1 MLLIDP
7 RLAVDAG
14 FALSV
19 MATAAIV
26 LLAPGWSRRLRTHG
40 CWPLLADALAVSAA
54 AGLATAPLVAGLNGT
69 VSLVSLPANLLA
81 APAVA
86 PATVLGLAAAV
97 VSPVWTEA
105 ADVLVWVAGWPTGWL
120 VGVAERAAAL
130 PDGALSWPAGTGGA
144 VLLAAVVVAAGAA
157 LWRCPRL
164 RPLALAALVGL
175 VVLGWPL
182 RQSVR
187 GWPPPET
194 VAVVCDVGQGDAIA
208 LPTGPGA
215 AILIDA
221 GPDVGAVDRCLDRL
235 GITALPLVLVSH
247 LDADHAAGL
256 RGALEGRDVGV
267 VATGSLSP
275 PDDRVSSFAALV
287 DRSGAERVT
296 LVPGDRRTVGQTTV
310 EVLGP
315 DPRWA
320 TAAAAAND
328 LSMVVRVT
336 ARGISLLLTGDLG
349 AEAEARLRRSGTD
362 LRADVLKVP
371 HHGSAD
377 ADPEFLAATGARLA
391 LVSVGADNTYGH
403 PAPRLLRWLAED
415 GMQVLRTD
423 QDGDVAVAGSA
434 GYWGWP
440 SADLPPVPVARMRPF
455 HTRATSDAPAVAYVR
470 RREQGCGRNR
480 AVSVWRVRF
489 SSRQA
494 VSPGCRRSEG
504 GIMARSISIDDITA
518 HGPELSDEELAGIA
532 GGRPCTCNSSKCI
545 DIDAGTTDTD
555 EDF

>member
-1 MLLIDP
+1 M
-7 RLAVDAG
+7 
-14 FALSV
+14 
-19 MATAAIV
+19 
-26 LLAPGWSRRLRTHG
+26 
-40 CWPLLADALAVSAA
+40 
-54 AGLATAPLVAGLNGT
+54 
-69 VSLVSLPANLLA
+69 
-81 APAVA
+81 
-86 PATVLGLAAAV
+86 
-97 VSPVWTEA
+97 
-105 ADVLVWVAGWPTGWL
+105 
-120 VGVAERAAAL
+120 L
-130 PDGALSWPAGTGGA
+130 PDGAVSWPAGTGGA
-144 VLLAAVVVAAGAA
+144 VLLAAVVVAVGAA

-275 PDDRVSSFAALV
+275 LDDRVSSFAALV
-287 DRSGAERVT
+287 DRSGAERIT
-296 LVPGDRRTVGQTTV
+296 LVPGDRRTVGQATV
-310 EVLGP
+310 EVLAP
-315 DPRWA
+315 DPGSA

-336 ARGISLLLTGDLG
+336 ARGISLLFTGDLG
-349 AEAEARLRRSGTD
+349 AEAEARLRRGGTD

-391 LVSVGADNTYGH
+391 LVSVGADNTSPGI
-403 PAPRLLRWLAED
+403 
-415 GMQVLRTD
+415 
-423 QDGDVAVAGSA
+423 
-434 GYWGWP
+434 
-440 SADLPPVPVARMRPF
+440 
-455 HTRATSDAPAVAYVR
+455 R
-470 RREQGCGRNR
+470 RRASCSGCGR
-480 AVSVWRVRF
+480 
-489 SSRQA
+489 
-494 VSPGCRRSEG
+494 PGCGSFGPTRTVTSRSPVRRADWGVAVRGPSSG
-504 GIMARSISIDDITA
+504 TRRA
-518 HGPELSDEELAGIA
+518 HAPLPHAGDVRRA
-532 GGRPCTCNSSKCI
+532 GGRIRPSPRTGLRPEPCRIRVASSLLLP
-545 DIDAGTTDTD
+545 AGGVTGMPPIRRRNHGPLHLDRRHHRARPRAQRRGARRDRRWPSLYLQLVEVHRHRRGHDGHGRGLLTPVLVGRPRGRPTSAARPDD
-555 EDF
+555 RSEVQ